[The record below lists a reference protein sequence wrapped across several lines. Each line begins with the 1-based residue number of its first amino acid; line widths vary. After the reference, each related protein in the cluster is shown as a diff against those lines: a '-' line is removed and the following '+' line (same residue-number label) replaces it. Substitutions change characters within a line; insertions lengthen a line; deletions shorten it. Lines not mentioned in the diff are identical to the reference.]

1 MAQITVK
8 DLIKVIPEAFISE
21 NAVDI
26 QTNIQ
31 IIATGNDG
39 GEWVIRIKDQTC
51 KVDEGKIDNPDFTLS
66 AKDEDILKLFFGEL
80 DPLRA
85 YMRGKI
91 SFKGRMKQALALT
104 KLFSTD
110 RKFYEDLL
118 DIEN

>member
-8 DLIKVIPEAFISE
+8 DLIKVIPTAFIPE
-21 NAVDI
+21 NAVDV

-31 IIATGNDG
+31 LVATGDDG

-51 KVDEGKIDNPDFTLS
+51 LVDEGKIEKPDFTLS

-110 RKFYEDLL
+110 RKFYEDQLNIR
-118 DIEN
+118 D